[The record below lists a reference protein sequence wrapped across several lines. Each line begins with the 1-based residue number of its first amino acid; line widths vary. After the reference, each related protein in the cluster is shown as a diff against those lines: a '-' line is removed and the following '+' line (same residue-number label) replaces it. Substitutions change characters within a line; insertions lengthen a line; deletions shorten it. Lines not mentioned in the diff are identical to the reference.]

1 MNLKIQK
8 LALTVALLA
17 TLFVSGCASSS
28 GGSGSPGGSSSGG
41 SRTFKEVDMDVSGP
55 MTRFHNAIAT
65 GNITPAEQQQVNSDY
80 SQYRAA
86 YDQALQAAG
95 NNRDAPVPADVAAL
109 ATQVIGAVH
118 SSIP

>member
-1 MNLKIQK
+1 MNSKIQK

-28 GGSGSPGGSSSGG
+28 GGSGSPGGSGSGG
-41 SRTFKEVDMDVSGP
+41 GRTFKEVDMDVSSP
-55 MTRFHNAIAT
+55 MTRYHNAVGR
-65 GNITPAEQQQVNSDY
+65 GNITLGEQQQVNSAY

-95 NNRDAPVPADVAAL
+95 NNRDAPVPANVAAL
-109 ATQVIGAVH
+109 ATQVIGAVQ
-118 SSIP
+118 SIP